1 MRHAHGFTL
10 IECLTAMAVLAIIC
24 SIAVPSYS
32 ALLKSIEARST
43 IFTLQQLIHAS
54 RNDALNSHKALTIC
68 GSGDSLH
75 CDGNWT
81 IGVLIM
87 EDANR
92 NGIVEGNDRILKFI
106 ELQLKQATLTWQG
119 FGGSRVTVESL
130 GTAFASNGTFTY
142 CRNDSDPLYSRQVIV
157 SRGGRARLS
166 RDTNGD
172 GIHESSQGDAIAC
185 P

>member
-1 MRHAHGFTL
+1 MRHSHGFTL
-10 IECLTAMAVLAIIC
+10 IECLTTIAVLAVIC
-24 SIAVPSYS
+24 SIAVSSYS
-32 ALLKSIEARST
+32 ALLKTIEARNT

-68 GSGDSLH
+68 GSSDSLH
-75 CDGNWT
+75 CDGHWT
-81 IGVLIM
+81 VGVLII

-92 NGIVEGNDRILKFI
+92 NGIAEGNDRILRFI
-106 ELQLKQATLTWQG
+106 GFHLTQATLTWRG
-119 FGGSRVTVESL
+119 FGGNRITVESF

-142 CRNDSDPLYSRQVIV
+142 CRNDTDPLYRRQVII

-172 GIHESSQGDAIAC
+172 GIHENSQGNPISC

>member
-1 MRHAHGFTL
+1 MRHSHGFSL
-10 IECLTAMAVLAIIC
+10 IECLTAMAVLAIIYC
-24 SIAVPSYS
+24 IAVPSYS

-92 NGIVEGNDRILKFI
+92 NGIVEGSDRILKFI
-106 ELQLKQATLTWQG
+106 DLHLKQATLTWRG
-119 FGGSRVTVESL
+119 FSGSRVTVESL
-130 GTAFASNGTFTY
+130 GTAFASNGAFNY
-142 CRNDSDPLYSRQVIV
+142 CGNDSDPLYHRQVIV
-157 SRGGRARLS
+157 SRGGRAKLS

-172 GIHESSQGDAIAC
+172 GVHENSQGNPISC